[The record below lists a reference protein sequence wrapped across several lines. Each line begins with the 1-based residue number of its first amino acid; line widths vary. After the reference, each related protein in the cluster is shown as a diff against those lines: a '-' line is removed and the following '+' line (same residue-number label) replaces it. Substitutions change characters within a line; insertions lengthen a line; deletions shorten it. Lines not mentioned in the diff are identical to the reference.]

1 MDITNLRKMRQLYAT
16 FPIRNA
22 LRSELSWTH
31 YRHLMRI
38 SDENARDFYMDE
50 YVKSNWSSR
59 QPEWQIYSFF
69 YERLLASRDKEDV
82 IKEAESKGLKQ
93 SETKP

>member
-1 MDITNLRKMRQLYAT
+1 
-16 FPIRNA
+16 
-22 LRSELSWTH
+22 
-31 YRHLMRI
+31 
-38 SDENARDFYMDE
+38 MDE

>member
-1 MDITNLRKMRQLYAT
+1 MGEGRGFDITNLRKMRQLYMT

-31 YRHLMRI
+31 YRYLMRI

-59 QPEWQIYSFF
+59 QPERQIT
-69 YERLLASRDKEDV
+69 A
-82 IKEAESKGLKQ
+82 I
-93 SETKP
+93 